1 MSAGIGTQGAGIL
14 LVEDSE
20 TQALQLRHVLESNG
34 FHVTWRSTAE
44 AALDSLNE
52 KLPDLVIADF
62 HLPGMNG
69 DELSRQMR
77 LNVRTRAIPVIMLTE
92 ARERGVE
99 RQGLESGA
107 DAYVSKSAE
116 QALIILRIR
125 ALLRR
130 RATPAV
136 PVQEHRNAPSFS
148 AFRRARILV
157 VDSENAQRTYLEEVL
172 AREGYSVTCVSSPD
186 EALDLV
192 SVQGANLDC
201 VLVNILSPAF
211 DGVELCRRLNV
222 YRGVAPV
229 PGTEIATFYIVG
241 LGNEDSGDILA
252 RAFAAGADDIVPAA
266 ADADVMRVRIR
277 ALVRRKLLQDENWR
291 IETEL
296 QERDLALER
305 ARTEA
310 AAAEARAALAGA
322 LEKANHEL
330 EESNQRLKDTQ
341 AKLVQAA
348 KMASLGELVAGIAHE
363 INNPLAFILAHQ
375 GTVER
380 LLADVAKK
388 LSGSAAIEKPVAKS
402 RERVAA
408 MKLGLGRIQE
418 LVLNLRRFSRLDE
431 GDFQTVNVR
440 ESIDTVLAL
449 LGHRL
454 GARIDVRRRFD
465 AVPDLYCSPALL
477 NQVVM
482 NIIGNAA
489 DAISGSGAIDIE
501 TWSDDT
507 TYTIRISDTGPG
519 IPPDLRERIFEPFF
533 TTKPVGAGTGLGLA
547 IAYSVV
553 QAHKGT
559 IAVDSGALGGTSF
572 TITIPRQTH
581 Q

>member
-1 MSAGIGTQGAGIL
+1 MSAGPGTPAAHIL

-20 TQALQLRHVLESNG
+20 TQALQLRHMLETNG
-34 FHVTWRSTAE
+34 FEVGWRATAE
-44 AALDSLNE
+44 AALDSLNA

-69 DELSRQMR
+69 DELTRQMR

-92 ARERGVE
+92 ARERAVE

-107 DAYVSKSAE
+107 DAYISKSAE
-116 QALIILRIR
+116 QELIILRIR

-130 RATPAV
+130 RSA
-136 PVQEHRNAPSFS
+136 PVAEARDGRQAPSFS
-148 AFRRARILV
+148 SFRRACILI
-157 VDSENAQRTYLEEVL
+157 VDDSQTRRAYLQDLL
-172 AREGYSVTCVSSPD
+172 AREGYAVSPAAEPGEALRLIGSPD
-186 EALDLV
+186 TAW
-192 SVQGANLDC
+192 DC
-201 VLVNILSPAF
+201 VLVNILSPTF
-211 DGVELCRRLNV
+211 DGVELCRQLNA
-222 YRGVAPV
+222 YRGLAPL
-229 PGTEIATFYIVG
+229 PGMQVSGFSIVG
-241 LGNEDSGDILA
+241 LGNEDGGAVLA
-252 RAFAAGADDIVPAA
+252 KAYAAGADDIVPTT
-266 ADADVMRVRIR
+266 ADADVIRIRVR

-296 QERDLALER
+296 RERELAFAR
-305 ARTEA
+305 ARAEA
-310 AAAEARAALAGA
+310 ASAEALAT
-322 LEKANHEL
+322 ANREL
-330 EESNQRLKDTQ
+330 EEANHRLKDTQ
-341 AKLVQAA
+341 SKLVQAA

-380 LLADVAKK
+380 LLADVAGK
-388 LSGSAAIEKPVAKS
+388 LPPEAGLERPIGKCI
-402 RERVAA
+402 ERVGA

-440 ESIDTVLAL
+440 DSIETVVAL

-454 GARIDVRRRFD
+454 GTRIDVRRHYE

-489 DAISGSGAIDIE
+489 DAITGTGAIDIE
-501 TWSDDT
+501 TFSDET

-519 IPPDLRERIFEPFF
+519 IPPELRERIFEPFF

-559 IAVDSGALGGTSF
+559 IAVDPGPSGGTSF
-572 TITIPRQTH
+572 TITIPRQNIG
-581 Q
+581 

>member
-1 MSAGIGTQGAGIL
+1 MSAGSGTQAARIL

-20 TQALQLRHVLESNG
+20 TQALQLRYILESNG
-34 FHVTWRSTAE
+34 FHVTWKATAE
-44 AALDSLNE
+44 AALDSLNK

-92 ARERGVE
+92 ARERAVE

-130 RATPAV
+130 RATPLSD
-136 PVQEHRNAPSFS
+136 EGREAPSFS

-157 VDSENAQRTYLEEVL
+157 VDDESTQRTYLEEVL
-172 AREGYSVTCVSSPD
+172 SREGYAVTCVSTPA

-192 SVQGANLDC
+192 SVQGATLDC
-201 VLVNILSPAF
+201 VLVNILSPHF

-229 PGTEIATFYIVG
+229 PGIEVATFYIVG
-241 LGNEDSGDILA
+241 LGNEDGGDALA

-291 IETEL
+291 IEAEL

-330 EESNQRLKDTQ
+330 EEANQRLKDTQ

-380 LLADVAKK
+380 LLTDVGTK
-388 LSGSAAIEKPVAKS
+388 LPEDAGLDRPVAKS
-402 RERVAA
+402 LERVAA

-431 GDFQTVNVR
+431 GGFQTVNVR

-449 LGHRL
+449 LGHKL
-454 GARIDVRRRFD
+454 GTRIDVRRHYGG
-465 AVPDLYCSPALL
+465 APDLYCSPALL

-489 DAISGSGAIDIE
+489 DAIPATGAIDIE
-501 TWSDDT
+501 TASDDT

-519 IPPDLRERIFEPFF
+519 NSAAFA
-533 TTKPVGAGTGLGLA
+533 GADFRAVLHDETGGCRNWTWA
-547 IAYSVV
+547 
-553 QAHKGT
+553 G
-559 IAVDSGALGGTSF
+559 DSL
-572 TITIPRQTH
+572 
-581 Q
+581 

>member
-1 MSAGIGTQGAGIL
+1 MSSGPGTQAAQIL

-20 TQALQLRHVLESNG
+20 TQALQLRHMLEANG
-34 FHVTWRSTAE
+34 FAVSWMPTAE
-44 AALDSLNE
+44 AALDSLNV

-69 DELSRQMR
+69 DELTRQMR

-92 ARERGVE
+92 ARERAVE

-107 DAYVSKSAE
+107 DAYISKSAE
-116 QALIILRIR
+116 QELIILRIR

-130 RATPAV
+130 RSTPV
-136 PVQEHRNAPSFS
+136 GETKEGHEAPSFS
-148 AFRRARILV
+148 TFRRACILI
-157 VDSENAQRTYLEEVL
+157 VDDSPTRRTYLQDL
-172 AREGYSVTCVSSPD
+172 LSREGYAVTLAPD
-186 EALDLV
+186 PAEALRLI
-192 SVQGANLDC
+192 SAQNKAWDC
-201 VLVNILSPAF
+201 VLVNILSPTF
-211 DGVELCRRLNV
+211 DGLELCRQLNT
-222 YRGVAPV
+222 YRGLAPL
-229 PGTEIATFYIVG
+229 PGMEVSSFSIVG
-241 LGNEDSGDILA
+241 LGNEDGGDALA
-252 RAFAAGADDIVPAA
+252 KAFAAGADDIVPTT
-266 ADADVMRVRIR
+266 ADADVIRIRVR

-291 IETEL
+291 IEAEL
-296 QERDLALER
+296 RERELAFER
-305 ARTEA
+305 ARAEA
-310 AAAEARAALAGA
+310 ASAEALA
-322 LEKANHEL
+322 KANREL
-330 EESNQRLKDTQ
+330 EEANRRLKDTQ

-380 LLADVAKK
+380 LLTDVAVK
-388 LSGSAAIEKPVAKS
+388 LPADSGLERPLAKS
-402 RERVAA
+402 VERVKA

-440 ESIDTVLAL
+440 ESIETVLAL

-454 GARIDVRRRFD
+454 GARIDIRRHYH

-489 DAISGSGAIDIE
+489 DAITGTGAIDIE
-501 TWSDDT
+501 TFNDET

-519 IPPDLRERIFEPFF
+519 IPPELRERIFEPFF
-533 TTKPVGAGTGLGLA
+533 TTKPVGSGTGLGLA

-553 QAHKGT
+553 QAHKGAIT
-559 IAVDSGALGGTSF
+559 VDSSPSGGTSF
-572 TITIPRQTH
+572 TITIPRQNTE
-581 Q
+581 